1 MRLYNYWRASSPY
14 RVRIALAWKGLSW
27 EHVGVDLQAAE
38 QKSAAYRAV
47 NPLGLVPTL
56 VDDELIVSQ
65 SLAIIEYL
73 EERYPQPPLLP
84 ADVAGRARVRSLA
97 LIVACEI
104 HPLNN
109 PRVLNYLTGTLGVSE
124 EQKNDWYRHWIAQGL
139 AALEA
144 HVANEPGTGLF
155 CHGDTPTFAD
165 ICLVPQLANARRYR
179 CDLTPYPTLV
189 AIDSRCQALPAFQA
203 ALPERQPD
211 APKPS

>member
-1 MRLYNYWRASSPY
+1 MRLYNHWRASSPY
-14 RVRIALAWKGLSW
+14 RVRIALAIKGLAW
-27 EHVGVDLQAAE
+27 EHVGVNLSAAE
-38 QKSAAYRAV
+38 QKSAAYRAL
-47 NPLGLVPTL
+47 NPIGLVPTL

-84 ADVAGRARVRSLA
+84 PDVAGRARVRSLA

-124 EQKNDWYRHWIAQGL
+124 EQKNDWYRHWIAEGL
-139 AALEA
+139 AAMEA

-155 CHGDTPTFAD
+155 CHGDTPTLAD

-179 CDLTPYPTLV
+179 CDLAPYPTLV
-189 AIDSRCQALPAFQA
+189 AIESRCQALPAFRA

-211 APKPS
+211 APKSS